1 MYSPNPQK
9 SEPIKDEDAPPII
22 PAAYL
27 RQVTYDA
34 GSQQQL
40 LVERNKFKT
49 TSRSNPDC
57 AGERTED
64 IFAELVR
71 KLIPDEFKVVTRA
84 RIEFNDPSDSPQLDL
99 VILKPGGEKRLND
112 LKSYP
117 LSSVLAAFECKLTLR
132 KRDIEKAAVT
142 ANAIKSDYATGMAS
156 HLDRLQDKF
165 GSCRPYFGVLAL
177 GWENGDDLS
186 LVTRLA
192 DVLLESFFDCP
203 IGRQVDC
210 VLVPELSFYSIFHE
224 ANLFGDG
231 IDVGVR
237 YEPIGTIY
245 HWPDGSQR
253 PFPHRDVKGI
263 EAVDFQSTKARL
275 RQHNPLTGF
284 AYYLARM
291 VEEFSPKYV
300 HMADRYAYYGHALV
314 TSLRHH
320 SPKSVQT

>member
-9 SEPIKDEDAPPII
+9 SEPIQDEDAPLII
-22 PAAYL
+22 PEAYL
-27 RQVTYDA
+27 RQVKYDA

-40 LVERNKFKT
+40 LVERNKFKA
-49 TSRSNPDC
+49 TSLSNPDC
-57 AGERTED
+57 AGERTEE
-64 IFAELVR
+64 IFAKLVRELV
-71 KLIPDEFKVVTRA
+71 PDEFKVVTRA
-84 RIEFNDPSDSPQLDL
+84 RIEFNDPSESPQLDL
-99 VILKPGGEKRLND
+99 IILKPGGEKRLND

-117 LSSVLAAFECKLTLR
+117 LDSVLAAFECKLTLR

-142 ANAIKSDYATGMAS
+142 ANAIKGNYATGMAS
-156 HLDRLQDKF
+156 HQDRSQDKI
-165 GSCRPYFGVLAL
+165 GSCRPYFGILAL
-177 GWENGDDLS
+177 GWEKGDDLS
-186 LVTRLA
+186 LVTRLV
-192 DVLLESFFDCP
+192 DVLLNGFFDCP

-224 ANLFGDG
+224 KDASGNE
-231 IDVGVR
+231 INVGVR
-237 YEPIGTIY
+237 YEPIVTLY

-253 PFPHRDVKGI
+253 LFSPRDVRGI
-263 EAVDFQSTKARL
+263 EDVSCPSTKARM

-300 HMADRYAYYGHALV
+300 HMAGRYAYYGHALI
-314 TSLRHH
+314 TSLRRH